1 MAFLDFIKEHAQ
13 SVQNLP
19 ENVKAQAVEAAKPI
33 AEIAGKGAVPQDA
46 PVQPQSAPTPGRGRS
61 LGWER

>member
-1 MAFLDFIKEHAQ
+1 MFLDFIKEYAQ

-33 AEIAGKGAVPQDA
+33 AEMAGNGAVPQDA
-46 PVQPQSAPTPGRGRS
+46 PVQPQSTPSPARGRS
-61 LGWER
+61 LGLER